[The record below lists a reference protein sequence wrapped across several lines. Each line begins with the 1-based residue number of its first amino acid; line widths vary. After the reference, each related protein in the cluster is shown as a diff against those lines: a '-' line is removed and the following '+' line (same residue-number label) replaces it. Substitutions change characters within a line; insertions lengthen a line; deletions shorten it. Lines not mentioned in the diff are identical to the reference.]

1 MSDLATLADTLNRT
15 VKLAV
20 DTGEADSVE
29 AAERLFRGYK
39 MQILVGADV
48 VENAVLR
55 AALLTA
61 VNCAARTLLGGVTV
75 VGAGAHADAVV
86 ALGATLEDAPRLD
99 APALLIGDVDA
110 HGEWATALRVMVS
123 NWSGGVSPARSGL
136 RLNDKSDCAIAG
148 VLAGAL
154 GVSEVFQALRG
165 SAKAGRHGVGF
176 DLADIKGDW
185 TKPKETPALDRL
197 PSDLWLV
204 GLGNLGQAY
213 IWTLLQLPYGDRG
226 PRLVLQDTDTVGAS
240 NLSTSLLTTPPM
252 LGVRKTRAMAA
263 VIEARRGRAA
273 IIERAFESSLRIGP
287 DDPSVCLAG
296 VDNALARQALEDVG
310 FERVIEAG
318 LGKGPEDY
326 LGFNIHTFPAEK
338 SAREIWSSAGPGSAD
353 ISAPAYQALLRNTN
367 DRCGVVQLA
376 GRSIGAPFVGAAAAA
391 FVIAELLKIVLNMQR
406 TEMVS
411 CHLREPA
418 NRLVVNGEV
427 WPTLNPGLIR
437 AAV

>member
-20 DTGEADSVE
+20 DTGEATSVE
-29 AAERLFRGYK
+29 AAEQLFRGYK

-48 VENAVLR
+48 AESTVLR
-55 AALLTA
+55 TALRTA

-75 VGAGAHADAVV
+75 VGAGEHADAVTV
-86 ALGATLEDAPRLD
+86 LGATLQDAPRVD
-99 APALLIGDVDA
+99 TPTLLIGDANAHDA
-110 HGEWATALRVMVS
+110 CATSLRVTVS
-123 NWSGGVSPARSGL
+123 GWSGGVSPTRSGF
-136 RLNDKSDCAIAG
+136 RLNDKSDCPVAG

-165 SAKAGRHGVGF
+165 NPKAGRRAVGF
-176 DLADIKGDW
+176 DLADVNGDW
-185 TKPKETPALDRL
+185 TKPKETPAVDRL

-213 IWTLLQLPYGDRG
+213 LWTLLQLPYGDQG
-226 PRLVLQDTDTVGAS
+226 PRLVLQDTDTIAAS
-240 NLSTSLLTTPPM
+240 NLSTSLLTTTEM

-263 VIEARRGRAA
+263 VVEARGAKA
-273 IIERAFESSLRIGP
+273 TIIERAFAPDFRIGP
-287 DDPSVCLAG
+287 SDPALCLAG

-318 LGKGPEDY
+318 LGKGAEDY
-326 LGFNIHTFPAEK
+326 LGFNIHTFPSEK
-338 SAREIWSSAGPGSAD
+338 HAREIWSGAASSNAD
-353 ISAPAYQALLRNTN
+353 ISAPAYQELLRHTN
-367 DRCGVVQLA
+367 NRCGVVQLA
-376 GRSIGAPFVGAAAAA
+376 GRSIGAPFVGAVAGA
-391 FVIAELLKIVLNMQR
+391 FVIAELLKIGLDMKR
-406 TEMVS
+406 TEMIS